1 LNRVVRIIAFT
12 AVLIIHFLWVGS
24 ELEPNTVWA
33 DAAELSES
41 PRLTGYQLYFQ
52 EKEYFMGL
60 SYALAIAFTL
70 FAFSRV
76 KVDKN
81 KGIVGLFSGVSISAG
96 LYAFGCFLIGCCGS
110 PMIVVYAG
118 LFGSS
123 FLGFTKPLIF
133 LITFLSIAVGYW
145 IMTRKPKGECCSLL
159 DND

>member
-1 LNRVVRIIAFT
+1 MLNNVVRIIALT
-12 AVLIIHFLWVGS
+12 AALIIHFFWVSS

-33 DAAELSES
+33 DSAELSEI

-52 EKEYFMGL
+52 EKEYFLGL

-70 FAFSRV
+70 FAISKVR
-76 KVDKN
+76 VDKN
-81 KGIVGLFSGVSISAG
+81 KGIMGLFGGVSLSAG
-96 LYAFGCFLIGCCGS
+96 LYSFGCFLIGCCGS

-133 LITFLSIAVGYW
+133 LITFLSIAIGYW
-145 IMTRKPKGECCSLL
+145 LMTRKPKGECCSR
-159 DND
+159 

>member
-1 LNRVVRIIAFT
+1 LNNVVKIIAFA
-12 AVLIIHFLWVGS
+12 AVLILHFLWVS
-24 ELEPNTVWA
+24 PELEPNTVWA
-33 DAAELSES
+33 DSAELSETPQS
-41 PRLTGYQLYFQ
+41 TGYQLYFQ
-52 EKEYFMGL
+52 EKEYFLGL

-81 KGIVGLFSGVSISAG
+81 KGIVGIFGGVSLSAG

-110 PMIVVYAG
+110 PMVIVYAG

-133 LITFLSIAVGYW
+133 LITLLSIAVGYW
-145 IMTRKPKGECCSLL
+145 IMRRKAKGECCSVS
-159 DND
+159 DN